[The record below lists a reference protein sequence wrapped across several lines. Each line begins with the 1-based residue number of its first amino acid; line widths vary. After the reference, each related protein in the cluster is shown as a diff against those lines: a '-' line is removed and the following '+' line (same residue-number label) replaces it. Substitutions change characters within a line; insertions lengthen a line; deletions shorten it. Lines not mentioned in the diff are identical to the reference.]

1 MDRHDEE
8 KKKVVITN
16 EDVKNTEEFFN
27 HFKMPMPA
35 DVAASLNKFKAD
47 PKAFTFEDQRAL
59 RGHLAHA
66 VITID
71 HPLVKDDVF
80 KNIRAKCEKAWFDF
94 QFEKD
99 LEKELGAKTP

>member
-8 KKKVVITN
+8 KKKVVITS
-16 EDVKNTEEFFN
+16 EDVKNTEEFFS
-27 HFKMPMPA
+27 HFKMEMPPN
-35 DVAASLNKFKAD
+35 VAKSLEKFKAD

-80 KNIRAKCEKAWFDF
+80 KNIRAKCEKAWFDYS
-94 QFEKD
+94 FEQD
-99 LEKELGAKTP
+99 LEKELSEKKT